1 MLLLLIACGRY
12 HSPSCEETT
21 RVVDDDELLPDLDIT
36 VTDLLAN
43 AAGERIVP
51 AQVFDIDRNVLEVTA
66 VSVETTRGDGDA
78 EWTDAEEV
86 DEVSYRLGFG
96 DYYPNIFLLCAGGLS
111 VPTVLDVAREDEAGT
126 LVAEGD
132 LHATPDQLAVGQISV
147 SGTVTTTEGD
157 WTSLRSAYAGYDED
171 RLTGLQLQTRQDIA
185 LDWR

>member
-1 MLLLLIACGRY
+1 MLLLLLACGRY

-21 RVVDDDELLPDLDIT
+21 RVVDDDEVLPGLELT

-86 DEVSYRLGFG
+86 DEVSYRIGFG
-96 DYYPNIFLLCAGGLS
+96 DSYPNIFLLCAGGLS
-111 VPTVLDVAREDEAGT
+111 VPAVLDVARVDEAGA

-132 LHATPDQLAVGQISV
+132 LHATPDELAVGQISA
-147 SGTVTTTEGD
+147 SGTVTTTAGD
-157 WTSLRSAYAGYDED
+157 WSSLRSAFAGYEDD
-171 RLTGLQLQTRQDIA
+171 RLTGVQLQNKQSIA